1 MFQDV
6 SRCLGM
12 FLDSLWPWS
21 RFPQEKEVLVSTES
35 LCFDYDDPV
44 LQGVDLEL
52 RAGRCMGLVGL
63 NASGKTTLARLLRGQ
78 LRPKAG
84 TIRFL
89 GDSTVEARSGMKTMA
104 LGGVMGDGKER
115 ASPTCKCH

>member
-1 MFQDV
+1 M
-6 SRCLGM
+6 
-12 FLDSLWPWS
+12 
-21 RFPQEKEVLVSTES
+21 ES

-63 NASGKTTLARLLRGQ
+63 NASGKTTLARLLRGR

-89 GDSTVEARSGMKTMA
+89 GDTTVEARSGMTMA
-104 LGGVMGDGKER
+104 LGVMGDGKER
-115 ASPTCKCH
+115 VFPKCKCR